1 MRPRLSPP
9 PRTVPSASRTT
20 LTIWAA
26 HPVLRITGPWRIE
39 NQAEPQI
46 RTTQRIMN
54 LLISK
59 AIVALVVGMA
69 ITAQAGVYSYGGGAY
84 AIPDGTLAGV
94 SSQITISGA
103 SSSFSDIS
111 VAINVS
117 GGYNGDLYA
126 YLSYDG
132 KLVPLLDRIGL
143 SSGNPAGA
151 AGGGGSGKG
160 RGGEKGRY

>member
-9 PRTVPSASRTT
+9 PRTVPSPLRTIT
-20 LTIWAA
+20 AIWAA
-26 HPVLRITGPWRIE
+26 HPARRITGPWRIE

-59 AIVALVVGMA
+59 AIVALVLGMA
-69 ITAQAGVYSYGGGAY
+69 ITAQAGVYSYGGGGCAV
-84 AIPDGTLAGV
+84 PPRPLSFL

-117 GGYNGDLYA
+117 GGYN
-126 YLSYDG
+126 
-132 KLVPLLDRIGL
+132 
-143 SSGNPAGA
+143 
-151 AGGGGSGKG
+151 
-160 RGGEKGRY
+160 